1 MRYADQANHES
12 DHGMETPHNRVST
25 SSYLLAAAGILA
37 ILGFHLLGALFAG
50 VLVFMLIHLAQP
62 LVGRHVAGQRGKLM
76 LTAVLAI
83 LVVAAMIGLGLWV
96 SSIMHRGGELDAM
109 WEKIAETLE
118 SANNTLPPWLL
129 GNLPSKGPEVKTEAV
144 HWLREHAPELRLL
157 GKEAGIAAAHIII
170 GMIIGALVAV
180 QELAAPNERKPLAR
194 ALIARLQAF
203 YNAFRQVFVAQA
215 KIASINAFF
224 TGLYIFGLLPALGIH
239 LPFGKTMILI
249 TALVGL
255 LPVVGNLI
263 SNSIIVLI
271 GLSVSPYAAALS
283 LLFLVSLHKAEYFL
297 NARIVGGEINA
308 KAWEILIAMVVMEAL
323 FGFGGVALAPVIY
336 AWIKAELKAVDLI

>member
-1 MRYADQANHES
+1 
-12 DHGMETPHNRVST
+12 METPHNRLAA
-25 SSYLLAAAGILA
+25 SSYILAAAGILA

-157 GKEAGIAAAHIII
+157 GKEAGIAAAHIVI

-203 YNAFRQVFVAQA
+203 YNAFRRVFVAQA

-239 LPFGKTMILI
+239 LPFGKTMVLI

-283 LLFLVSLHKAEYFL
+283 LLFLMLLHKAEYFL

-336 AWIKAELKAVDLI
+336 AWIKAELKAADLI